1 MKTAL
6 CRNGRKTSACRGS
19 LAAIVVFSLT
29 LSLAA
34 QSARTQTASVHAR
47 PNPAAASAAAAPERP
62 NLDGTMFD
70 LQRITVATDSDIADL
85 DIDKWKAGWRTAWLK
100 NGSRKHQAE
109 QVAESLRR
117 NLKDAVPDLIT
128 GVQSSRGSVSATF
141 KLYNDLNLVVESLD
155 SLIEAT
161 RSYGKKGESG
171 PLANDFAALGRVRQ
185 DLSSYIQQTAA
196 SLEPKMKVPGST
208 PPSSST
214 HLPKKVVIDD
224 NAPNSKPVKKK
235 AASLDQ

>member
-1 MKTAL
+1 MKTTL
-6 CRNGRKTSACRGS
+6 RRNGRKISACRGS
-19 LAAIVVFSLT
+19 LAAIAVFSLT

-34 QSARTQTASVHAR
+34 QSARTQTASVQPR
-47 PNPAAASAAAAPERP
+47 PNPAASTAAAPERP

-85 DIDKWKAGWRTAWLK
+85 DIDKWKSGWRTAWLK

-117 NLKDAVPDLIT
+117 NLKDAVPGLIT
-128 GVQSSRGSVSATF
+128 DVQSSRGSVSATF
-141 KLYNDLNLVVESLD
+141 KLYNDLNVVVESLD

-161 RSYGKKGESG
+161 RSHGKKGETG
-171 PLANDFAALGRVRQ
+171 PLANDYAALGRVRQ

-196 SLEPKMKVPGST
+196 SLEPRMKVPGST

-235 AASLDQ
+235 TASLEQ